1 VVLTYPT
8 LSTTIPLYNLLID
21 HIEDGKN
28 NILID
33 YNEIYN
39 NCPLREVSQW
49 NRKFFKGKSSG
60 FSFEVQPIPMDR
72 GL

>member
-1 VVLTYPT
+1 MVLTYPT

-39 NCPLREVSQW
+39 NCPLREVSQ
-49 NRKFFKGKSSG
+49 
-60 FSFEVQPIPMDR
+60 
-72 GL
+72 